1 MFFLCF
7 SANSLIDSFYLIYLS
22 TGTRVY
28 SPPEWIKSSRY
39 DGLAATVWSLGVLLY
54 DMVCGDIPFDD
65 DNAIISGVLRFKRNV
80 TSECQDLIF
89 KCLSY
94 DAKDRPTLEE
104 ILGHPWMGAKLDSS
118 STSIGVDIPS
128 MDNSSS
134 QMSANVGR
142 RSIQMMHFS
151 SASVSGPESSTS
163 SSSSSSPETPPG
175 SLF

>member
-1 MFFLCF
+1 
-7 SANSLIDSFYLIYLS
+7 
-22 TGTRVY
+22 
-28 SPPEWIKSSRY
+28 
-39 DGLAATVWSLGVLLY
+39 
-54 DMVCGDIPFDD
+54 MVCGDIPFDD
-65 DNAIISGVLRFKRNV
+65 DDAIIGGVLKFKRNV

-94 DAKDRPTLEE
+94 DAKDRPTLED

-128 MDNSSS
+128 MDNSS
-134 QMSANVGR
+134 QMSANGVAHHIGR

-163 SSSSSSPETPPG
+163 LSSSSSPETPPG

>member
-1 MFFLCF
+1 
-7 SANSLIDSFYLIYLS
+7 
-22 TGTRVY
+22 
-28 SPPEWIKSSRY
+28 
-39 DGLAATVWSLGVLLY
+39 
-54 DMVCGDIPFDD
+54 MVCGDIPFDD
-65 DNAIISGVLRFKRNV
+65 DDAIIGGVLKFKRNV

-94 DAKDRPTLEE
+94 NAKDRPTLEE
-104 ILGHPWMGAKLDSS
+104 ILVHPWMGAKLDSS

-134 QMSANVGR
+134 QISANGVAHHIGR

>member
-1 MFFLCF
+1 MSYRIITCHLLNVIVFHFIF
-7 SANSLIDSFYLIYLS
+7 HKILS
-22 TGTRVY
+22 R
-28 SPPEWIKSSRY
+28 PLPHH
-39 DGLAATVWSLGVLLY
+39 
-54 DMVCGDIPFDD
+54 FDD
-65 DNAIISGVLRFKRNV
+65 DEAIIGGVLRFKRNV

-94 DAKDRPTLEE
+94 NAKDRPTLEE
-104 ILGHPWMGAKLDSS
+104 ILVHPWMGAKLDSS

-134 QMSANVGR
+134 QISANGVAHHGGGR
-142 RSIQMMHFS
+142 RSMQMMHFS